1 MKHEIKVVGGMKVAK
16 KVQVHLD
23 TILEELQTLDEA
35 DRGIDVEELLVP
47 LKYVLDIL
55 LSDEKGGNHYK

>member
-1 MKHEIKVVGGMKVAK
+1 MKVAK